1 MMSIRCLRLSLAVVG
16 ALLGV
21 MGFAAV
27 PALAAAPETP
37 ELRVEAINATDATFV
52 GVLDPHGAAGETV
65 MYKFFYNVGAS
76 CMGGHETVAMS
87 GAGAEH
93 EEHGEPVTGLTPG
106 TEYSV
111 CVSTEGFQGV
121 AFSKAVQ
128 FKTTLPPET
137 PVGEEVVAG
146 SVTAT
151 TAMVKGELNPNNAGE
166 PKGKNYWEY
175 PTYYFFYKVFPL
187 SAKPAEECE
196 ESEVGGEATG
206 AKGEEVSSRTN
217 RPGAERSVPGS
228 VCRLAT

>member
-1 MMSIRCLRLSLAVVG
+1 MSIRCLRLSLAVVA

-27 PALAAAPETP
+27 PALAAPPETP

-87 GAGAEH
+87 GAGAENEAH
-93 EEHGEPVTGLTPG
+93 DEPVTDLTPG

-128 FKTTLPPET
+128 FKRLCLRKRL
-137 PVGEEVVAG
+137 
-146 SVTAT
+146 SVR
-151 TAMVKGELNPNNAGE
+151 KL
-166 PKGKNYWEY
+166 W
-175 PTYYFFYKVFPL
+175 L
-187 SAKPAEECE
+187 
-196 ESEVGGEATG
+196 G
-206 AKGEEVSSRTN
+206 ASR
-217 RPGAERSVPGS
+217 RR
-228 VCRLAT
+228 RRW